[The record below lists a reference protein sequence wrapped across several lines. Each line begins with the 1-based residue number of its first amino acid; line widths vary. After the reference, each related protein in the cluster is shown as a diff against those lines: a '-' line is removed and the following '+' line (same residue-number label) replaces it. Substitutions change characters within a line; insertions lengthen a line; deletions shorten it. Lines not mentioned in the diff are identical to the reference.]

1 MDMTIIDLTA
11 PAGSVAVALPNQV
24 LVDTKSNLPTP
35 SAGKINLLDDTYY
48 LQTSPFSIGTD
59 EIVMGDNT
67 VYAALDSAIAALT
80 YTGTGDMFTSVGNSN
95 KITRITLNAP
105 NGRVFNIDGQGTG
118 VFQLFDMT
126 IGICDRVGL
135 LNDLPGSQMT
145 NIALGTVT
153 TSGVLF
159 TGAHGIFLASGDL
172 MTIDAGKLLDFGTA
186 TFDAATFT
194 SSFPNVKSGA
204 TMLSGA
210 TGSANINAG
219 GFATLQDILMIGA
232 GTPLSGISVDDNQWQ
247 FITNSTIP
255 GTQAH
260 ALISFN
266 TPTTTTLSQDTPILI
281 NGTWTEEDKS
291 QFTTTAAGRVTYTGV
306 KGITVDI
313 SVATSIEA
321 ISGTNKDIVVY
332 LALNGTE
339 IANSGSPNRVSANDP
354 KNTSVM
360 WQLDIVEND
369 FVEVFIE
376 NTSDSVNLVVNKSS
390 IRIN

>member
-1 MDMTIIDLTA
+1 MPIIDLTA

-24 LVDTKSNLPTP
+24 LANVKADLPTP
-35 SAGKINLLDDTYY
+35 SAGKIQLLDDTFY
-48 LQTSPFSIGTD
+48 LQTGPFSVGTD
-59 EIVMGDNT
+59 EIVMGNNT

-118 VFQLFDMT
+118 IFQLFDMT

-135 LNDLPGSQMT
+135 LNDLVGSQMT
-145 NIALGTVT
+145 NIALGSIT

-159 TGAHGIFLASGDL
+159 TGAHGIFLGSGDL
-172 MTIDAGKLLDFGTA
+172 MTINGGTLLDFGTA

-194 SSFPNVKSGA
+194 SSFPDVKAGA

-232 GTPLSGISVDDNQWQ
+232 GTALSGISPDDNQWQ

-255 GTQAH
+255 GTMPH

-266 TPTTTTLSQDTPILI
+266 TPTTTTLSQDTPTLI
-281 NGTWTEEDKS
+281 AGTWTEEDKS
-291 QFTTTAAGRVTYTGV
+291 LFSTTAAGRVTYTGV
-306 KGITVDI
+306 KGITVAVSI
-313 SVATSIEA
+313 ATSIESA
-321 ISGTNKDIVVY
+321 SATNKDIVVY

-339 IANSGSPNRVSANDP
+339 ITNSGSPNRVSANDP

-360 WQLDIVEND
+360 WILDIVQDD
-369 FVEVFIE
+369 FMEIFIE
-376 NTSDSVNLVVNKSS
+376 NTSDNINLVVNKASM
-390 IRIN
+390 RVD